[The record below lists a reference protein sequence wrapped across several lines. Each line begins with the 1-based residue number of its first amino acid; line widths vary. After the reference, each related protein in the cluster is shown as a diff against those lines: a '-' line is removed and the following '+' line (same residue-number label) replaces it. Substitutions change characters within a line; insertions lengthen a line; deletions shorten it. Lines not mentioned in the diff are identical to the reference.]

1 MIYHA
6 LGHCN
11 YFFLGLTTI
20 FCVLGHPVIAVDPEA
35 TNLAYLYKSLGRYY
49 CTAFMYL
56 LYFAYFMYYI
66 FYLFVMEK
74 SLGRYYCTA
83 FMLFIIFCILYVLYF
98 LFICNGIYIYSASE
112 KTSECHITPE
122 LSQVK

>member
-1 MIYHA
+1 MCLESA
-6 LGHCN
+6 DDLPCFRSLQL
-11 YFFLGLTTI
+11 FFLGLTTI

-56 LYFAYFMYYI
+56 LYFAYFMSYI

-74 SLGRYYCTA
+74 SLGRYYCCAARA
-83 FMLFIIFCILYVLYF
+83 FCDCPAIISHRPRSQNILKEPQLN
-98 LFICNGIYIYSASE
+98 LRKIQE
-112 KTSECHITPE
+112 
-122 LSQVK
+122 